1 MTVLIANVNT
11 TTDSFG
17 QWVTKTNQII
27 TVISNTAVT
36 TNSNSAIGNAAI
48 TGTFTSNTLLV
59 ANTGFLRLGRA
70 TSNLIANATS
80 ITIRTSSTANSIIT
94 ATGMVIDGVTQYSK
108 TAMTIGNTTVRG
120 ANITANSIIL
130 NNSFTLGNTYLTG
143 SLIRGQTANVE
154 EINVIY
160 DVTVGNELAN
170 TYIDSQA
177 LNVYYN
183 NGSFTSN
190 SRMTATTLWIQNI
203 YANTISTTGDTTFN
217 QSVWFRGANNYFDNG
232 LTANSVSNFVNID
245 VSGDADINNLIVN
258 GTTTLNGAVSIYNN
272 LTSTHYISAAN
283 GIFSNV
289 EVQGKEFSFIKPNG
303 SQGVV
308 LGVNSSCTPYTLSLP
323 VADGSPTQYLGT
335 DGDGHLNFYTLSGN
349 STTNFV
355 AKSIGVGDGVPASG
369 NNGEIRA
376 AGNITAYYSSDER
389 LKENVRNIPNALELI
404 KALNG
409 VEFDW
414 TDDYID
420 NNGGEDGFFIR
431 KHDIGVIAQEV
442 EEVLPEVVATR
453 NDGYKAVKY
462 ERIVAVLIE
471 AVKELSAEVDR
482 LKNGN

>member
-1 MTVLIANVNT
+1 MTVLIANVST

-48 TGTFTSNTLLV
+48 TGTFTANGFIL
-59 ANTGFLRLGRA
+59 ANTGIIHFGRA
-70 TSNLIANATS
+70 SSNTIANATS
-80 ITIRTSSTANSIIT
+80 ITIQTSSSSNAIIT

-108 TAMTIGNTTVRG
+108 TAMTIGNTVVRG

-130 NNSFTLGNTYLTG
+130 NSTFTLGNTYLTG
-143 SLIRGQTANVE
+143 SLIQGQTANVE
-154 EINVIY
+154 DMNVIY

-177 LNVYYN
+177 LNIYYN

-203 YANTISTTGDTTFN
+203 YANTIYSSGDITFN
-217 QSVWFRGANNYFDNG
+217 QDVWFRGANNYFDAG
-232 LTANSVSNFVNID
+232 LTANATSNLVNINI
-245 VSGDADINNLIVN
+245 SGVANINNLIVN
-258 GTTTLNGAVSIYNN
+258 GTSTLNGNLSVYNSI
-272 LTSTHYISAAN
+272 TSTSYIRAAN
-283 GIFSNV
+283 GFFTNT
-289 EVQGKEFSFIKPNG
+289 EVQAKDYAFSKPNG

-308 LGVNSSCTPYTLSLP
+308 LNVNSSCTPYSLSLP
-323 VADGSPTQYLGT
+323 VADGSSTQYIGT

-349 STTNFV
+349 NTTDFS
-355 AKSIGVGDGVPASG
+355 AKSLGVGVAPSG
-369 NNGEIRA
+369 TNGEIRA
-376 AGNITAYYSSDER
+376 GGNITAYYSSDER
-389 LKENVRNIPNALELI
+389 LKENIKNIPNALSI
-404 KALNG
+404 IRAING

-420 NNGGEDGFFIR
+420 SNGGEDGYFTR
-431 KHDIGVIAQEV
+431 KHDIGVIAQQV
-442 EEVLPEVVATR
+442 EEVLPEVVGTR
-453 NDGYKAVKY
+453 EDGYKAVKY